1 MSRLSPLSRQ
11 FREKV
16 FVDPRNPRGVG
27 MCDGCGF
34 WVNYPELREK
44 QEYRG
49 GWSPV
54 GTGLFVCR
62 TCDDVP
68 QPYYRR
74 QVLAPDPVPLLNP
87 RPDPS
92 VTQPIN
98 GSATY
103 TTASGLT
110 ATAEWINTPF
120 PPASTATILFV
131 TTASQ
136 LTQQGWWGG
145 GG

>member
-1 MSRLSPLSRQ
+1 MSRLSPLNRQ
-11 FREKV
+11 FRDKV
-16 FVDPRNPRGVG
+16 HVDPRNPRGVA

-34 WVNYPELREK
+34 WVNYPELRER

-49 GWSPV
+49 GWAPV
-54 GTGLFVCR
+54 GTGLYVCK

-87 RPDPS
+87 RIDPS
-92 VTQPIN
+92 VTN
-98 GSATY
+98 V
-103 TTASGLT
+103 TAGTGTSPTPAQLT
-110 ATAEWINTPF
+110 ATAEWINVPF
-120 PPASTATILFV
+120 PPASTATILYI
-131 TTASQ
+131 TTATQ
-136 LTQQGWWGG
+136 LGQQGWFGG